1 MLMVFKMYVKFNPS
15 TLLPLGLL
23 VSSAL
28 ASPTFPQQ
36 QPLGLNDELSAA
48 IRIHSKKPSVD
59 AEKLAATIETENLL
73 RRAKDLYT
81 IAKISELEH
90 GHPTRVI
97 GSKGHVATVEYVQRV
112 LGSLGGYYTLREQ
125 TFPASSGYIF
135 ESRLVIGNDV
145 IEHRAM
151 SLTPPTKNRQPV
163 SAKVVAAKNDGCSE
177 SDFGE
182 DIKGSIALIE
192 RGRCPFGTKSENA
205 GKAGAVAA
213 VIYNNEPGSLSGT
226 LGTPSED
233 HVATFGIA
241 RTAAEPILEKL
252 KAGEEVDGSAYLDSE
267 VNVIKTKNVIAQTVL
282 GDPEN
287 CVMLGGHSDSVG
299 EGPGINDD
307 GSGSMTLLEV
317 AVQLTKFSVNNCVRF
332 AWWSGEEEGL
342 LGSTWYAQHLTDEE
356 NKKIRLFMDYDML
369 ASVNFAYQIYNATD
383 AEGDPKGSE
392 ELRNF
397 YIEGYKGL
405 GVNYTFIP
413 FDGRSDYVGFIE
425 AGIPAGGVATGA
437 EGIKTPE
444 EVEMFGGIAG
454 EWYDPCYHQLCDD
467 LTNLDEKAWNVN
479 ARLVAKSVGKYA
491 ESFEGFPKRVLESDE
506 VRAERKESAKK
517 WKYRGSKLVM

>member
-1 MLMVFKMYVKFNPS
+1 MYVKFNP
-15 TLLPLGLL
+15 TALIPLGLL
-23 VSSAL
+23 VTSAFS
-28 ASPTFPQQ
+28 SPTFPQQ
-36 QPLGLNDELSAA
+36 QPLGPNDDLSAA
-48 IRIHSKKPSVD
+48 LRIHSKKPSVD
-59 AEKLAATIETENLL
+59 AESLAATIETKNLL
-73 RRAKDLYT
+73 KRAYALYN
-81 IAKISELEH
+81 IAKISELEF

-97 GSKGHVATVEYVQRV
+97 GSKGHVATVEYVKRI
-112 LGSLGGYYTLREQ
+112 LSSLGGYYNVSEQ
-125 TFPASSGYIF
+125 VFPAVSGYIY
-135 ESRLVIGNDV
+135 ESHLVIGHQVVD
-145 IEHRAM
+145 HRAM
-151 SLTPPTKNRQPV
+151 SLTPPTKNKDTV
-163 SAKVVAAKNDGCSE
+163 FAGVVAAKNDGCLE

-182 DIKGSIALIE
+182 DAKGAIVLIE
-192 RGRCPFGTKSENA
+192 RGSCPFGQKSENA

-213 VIYNNEPGSLSGT
+213 VVYNNEPGSLSGT
-226 LGTPSED
+226 LGTPLEH
-233 HVATFGIA
+233 HVATFGISREDA
-241 RTAAEPILEKL
+241 LPILEKL
-252 KAGEEVDGSAYLDSE
+252 KAGEEIDGSAYINSE

-282 GDPEN
+282 GDPDN
-287 CVMLGGHSDSVG
+287 CVMLGGHSDSVE
-299 EGPGINDD
+299 EGPGVNDD

-342 LGSTWYAQHLTDEE
+342 LGSTWYALHLTAEE
-356 NKKIRLFMDYDML
+356 NQKIRLFMDYDML

-444 EVEMFGGIAG
+444 EVEMFGGKAG

-491 ESFEGFPKRVLESDE
+491 ESFEGFPERTPEDAE
-506 VRAERKESAKK
+506 VKAARKESAKK
-517 WKYRGSKLVM
+517 WKYRGNKLIM

>member
-1 MLMVFKMYVKFNPS
+1 MYVKFNPS
-15 TLLPLGLL
+15 ALLPLGLL
-23 VSSAL
+23 VSSVL
-28 ASPTFPQQ
+28 SSPTFPQQ
-36 QPLGLNDELSAA
+36 QPLGQNDDLSAA
-48 IRIHSKKPSVD
+48 IRIHSKKPAVD
-59 AEKLAATIETENLL
+59 AESLAATIETENLL
-73 RRAKDLYT
+73 KRAKDLYT
-81 IAKISELEH
+81 IAKISELDF

-97 GSKGHVATVEYVQRV
+97 GSRGHVATVEYVKKV
-112 LGSLGGYYTLREQ
+112 LSSLGGYYTLGEQ
-125 TFPASSGYIF
+125 TFPAVSGYIY
-135 ESRLVIGNDV
+135 ESRLVIGDTV
-145 IEHRAM
+145 IPHRPM
-151 SLTPPTKNRQPV
+151 SLTPPTKNKEPV
-163 SAKVVAAKNDGCSE
+163 LAKVVAAANDGCSE

-182 DIKGSIALIE
+182 DVKGAIALIE
-192 RGRCPFGTKSENA
+192 RGNCSFGQKSENA

-213 VIYNNEPGSLSGT
+213 VVYNNEPGSLSGT
-226 LGTPSED
+226 LGTPLD
-233 HVATFGIA
+233 HHIATFGIA
-241 RTAAEPILEKL
+241 REDAKPILEQL
-252 KAGEEVDGSAYLDSE
+252 KAGKEVDGSAYIDSE
-267 VNVIKTKNVIAQTVL
+267 VNVIRTKNVIAQTVL

-287 CVMLGGHSDSVG
+287 CVMLGGHSDSVE

-342 LGSTWYAQHLTDEE
+342 LGSTWYAQHLTPEE

-444 EVEMFGGIAG
+444 EVERFGGKAG

-467 LTNLDEKAWNVN
+467 LTNLDATAWNVN

-491 ESFEGFPKRVLESDE
+491 ESFKGFPERTLESDE
-506 VRAERKESAKK
+506 VKAERKKSAKK